1 MWFPALPNEAQVS
14 QPISPENAEFV
25 ALQEKMFRSG
35 VEMGRHHYDAP
46 VDRPSTAGVEEAT
59 DSASRASRSV
69 AECASSP
76 SSFLIFFGAGAIWSA
91 ATPLLAAPD
100 EPSQIIKAAS
110 VVRGVW
116 TAYCYV
122 DSSFPG
128 GAGGPKG
135 CPFADPSN
143 AYGFEEV
150 LPQFYNLVRS
160 PDADEKHSQICF
172 TKKADIKGAIP
183 ASCARS
189 LNKPLTAAA
198 KLGGYTEFNQ
208 TYQARYP
215 PEYYAVVGLP
225 SLFNGSTIDLYLMR
239 LVSAALS
246 PIFLALACSAA
257 LIYSRN
263 RLIIVGLALGATP
276 MVFFL
281 ASVVNSSGLECSSA
295 IAFWTAGVILF
306 TERLATPPRGL
317 IAIAAFS
324 AGVFESARALSPF
337 WLALSAVAL
346 LACVNWAALTSGAR
360 SHSLW
365 LGTGFVVVVGVLAVW
380 WILAE
385 HATDLYF
392 ASNPGIPASVPMSTI
407 LKTAFEHNAFYLPD
421 MVGVFGWFDTY
432 APVLTYVIWYGL
444 VCVAIIGAALRSIRR
459 GAVLI
464 LMFGA
469 VLALPVVIEASH
481 AHTYGY
487 TWSGRDAL
495 PFAVGLP
502 ILAAATLGAPGKRSQ
517 IAAVARRVT
526 PYSILVLAVAQF
538 LAFYESVRRY
548 AVGTTGPVFGFL
560 THPDWQPA
568 ISNIGALVLEITAL
582 VALSALYLWS
592 FQQPIETADDP
603 SNGAPLAAGV
613 EGSGSRRPSVAARIW
628 RR

>member
-1 MWFPALPNEAQVS
+1 V
-14 QPISPENAEFV
+14 
-25 ALQEKMFRSG
+25 
-35 VEMGRHHYDAP
+35 
-46 VDRPSTAGVEEAT
+46 
-59 DSASRASRSV
+59 
-69 AECASSP
+69 
-76 SSFLIFFGAGAIWSA
+76 FFSAGAIWSA
-91 ATPLLAAPD
+91 TTPLLGAPD

-116 TAYCYV
+116 TAYCWV
-122 DSSFPG
+122 DSPFPG

-135 CPFADPSN
+135 CPFVDPSN

-160 PDADEKHSQICF
+160 PDADQAHSQICF
-172 TKKADIKGAIP
+172 TKKTSTKGEIP

-189 LNKPLTAAA
+189 LNRSPTAADVA
-198 KLGGYTEFNQ
+198 GGYTKYNQ

-246 PIFLALACSAA
+246 AIFLALACTAA
-257 LIYSRN
+257 VIYSRN
-263 RLIIVGLALGATP
+263 RLIILGLALAATP

-281 ASVVNSSGLECSSA
+281 GSVVNSSGLECSSA
-295 IAFWTAGVILF
+295 TAFWTAGVILF
-306 TERLATPPRGL
+306 TEHLATPSRGL

-337 WLALSAVAL
+337 WLGLSAVAL
-346 LACVNWAALTSGAR
+346 LACVSGTQLKSGVRQR
-360 SHSLW
+360 SFW
-365 LGTGFVVVVGVLAVW
+365 FGTAFVVVLGALAVW
-380 WILAE
+380 WVLAE

-392 ASNPGIPASVPMSTI
+392 ATNPGLPASLPLSTI
-407 LKTAFEHNAFYLPD
+407 LKTAFERNAFYLPD

-432 APVLTYVIWYGL
+432 APVVTYVIWYSL
-444 VCVAIIGAALRSIRR
+444 ICLAIIGAAMRSMRR
-459 GAVLI
+459 GIVLI
-464 LMFGA
+464 AMFVA
-469 VLALPVVIEASH
+469 LLVLPAIIEASH

-502 ILAAATLGAPGKRSQ
+502 ILAAATLGSPGKGPQ
-517 IAAVARRVT
+517 IAAFAKRVT
-526 PYSILVLAVAQF
+526 PCCIIALAIAQF

-548 AVGTTGPVFGFL
+548 AVGTTGPLFGFL

-568 ISNIGALVLEITAL
+568 ISNIGALMLEIA
-582 VALSALYLWS
+582 ALSALGALFLWS
-592 FQQPIETADDP
+592 FRQATNAT
-603 SNGAPLAAGV
+603 NA
-613 EGSGSRRPSVAARIW
+613 SRRGP
-628 RR
+628 

>member
-1 MWFPALPNEAQVS
+1 MHHRSTTRVDASTGEPAPS
-14 QPISPENAEFV
+14 C
-25 ALQEKMFRSG
+25 
-35 VEMGRHHYDAP
+35 GRKYRGPRIFA
-46 VDRPSTAGVEEAT
+46 V
-59 DSASRASRSV
+59 
-69 AECASSP
+69 
-76 SSFLIFFGAGAIWSA
+76 SFLIFFGAGAIWSA
-91 ATPLLAAPD
+91 ATPLLGAPD

-122 DSSFPG
+122 DAAYPG

-135 CPFADPSN
+135 CPFADPPN

-160 PDADEKHSQICF
+160 PDADQKHSQICF
-172 TKKADIKGAIP
+172 TRKTTPKGAIP

-189 LNKPLTAAA
+189 LNRTPNAADVT
-198 KLGGYTEFNQ
+198 GGYTKFNQ

-246 PIFLALACSAA
+246 AIFLALACSAA
-257 LIYSRN
+257 AVYSRN
-263 RLIIVGLALGATP
+263 RLLIFGLALSATP

-306 TERLATPPRGL
+306 TERLSTPPRGL
-317 IAIAAFS
+317 IAITAFS
-324 AGVFESARALSPF
+324 GAVFESVRALSPF
-337 WLALSAVAL
+337 WLALAAVVL
-346 LACVNWAALTSGAR
+346 LACVKWRDLRDGMR
-360 SHSLW
+360 SHPLW
-365 LGTGFVVVVGVLAVW
+365 VGASFVVLVGILAVW

-392 ASNPGIPASVPMSTI
+392 AQNPGIPATVSMSTI

-421 MVGVFGWFDTY
+421 MIGVFGWFDTY
-432 APVLTYVIWYGL
+432 APLATYVIWYAL
-444 VCVAIIGAALRSIRR
+444 VCLAVIGAAMRSARR

-464 LMFGA
+464 AMFA
-469 VLALPVVIEASH
+469 AILVVPVIIEASH
-481 AHTYGY
+481 AHAYGY

-502 ILAAATLGAPGKRSQ
+502 ILAAATLGAPGDRSS
-517 IAAVARRVT
+517 IAAVARRIA
-526 PYSILVLAVAQF
+526 PYGIGVLGIAQF

-548 AVGTTGPVFGFL
+548 AVGSTGAVFGFL
-560 THPDWQPA
+560 THPNWQPA
-568 ISNIGALVLEITAL
+568 ISNIWALILELAAVIAL
-582 VALSALYLWS
+582 CALYLWS
-592 FQQPIETADDP
+592 IRQPIEQA
-603 SNGAPLAAGV
+603 NPLVPIGGNTPV
-613 EGSGSRRPSVAARIW
+613 T
-628 RR
+628 